1 MTSVRLVLD
10 HLNLKRKLD
19 FIQCRCSCIF
29 DPRPGGWAMMFL
41 VFKAPCKHSH
51 KVYHYEAEFGTES
64 ADQTAS
70 CSAKL
75 LTGATTTV
83 VRDLAR

>member
-1 MTSVRLVLD
+1 
-10 HLNLKRKLD
+10 
-19 FIQCRCSCIF
+19 
-29 DPRPGGWAMMFL
+29 MMFL
-41 VFKAPCKHSH
+41 VFNAPCKHSH

-83 VRDLAR
+83 VRHLAR